1 MAVVTPESLAESIAY
16 QKAHLEDNRT
26 HVLYISSALIIVLPT
41 IFVAL
46 RLACRRHLKAPFSHD
61 DVAIVVALME
71 LAIELTYCVLITT
84 IKFSILLFY
93 RRVFINQAT
102 GTWFRVAWYI
112 ITVWCFLWGIST
124 FIATVF
130 QCTPVS
136 YLWTQFLG
144 KTKGKCVDFTA
155 LLIATAAV
163 NIFTDVAVLVF
174 PMPMVWK
181 MGIEKAQ
188 KVAVSGVFLLGG
200 L

>member
-1 MAVVTPESLAESIAY
+1 MAVITPESLARSIAY
-16 QKAHLEDNRT
+16 QKAHLDDDRS
-26 HVLYISSALIIVLPT
+26 HHLYTTAGVIIVLPT

-61 DVAIVVALME
+61 DIAIVVALME
-71 LAIELTYCVLITT
+71 FAIELTYCVLITT

-93 RRVFINQAT
+93 RRVFINHT
-102 GTWFRVAWYI
+102 TSTWFRVAWYI
-112 ITVWCFLWGIST
+112 ITVWCFLWGVST
-124 FIATVF
+124 FIAAVF

-136 YLWTQFLG
+136 YLWTQFSG

-163 NIFTDVAVLVF
+163 NIFTDVAVLVL

-181 MGIEKAQ
+181 MKIEKAQ
-188 KVAVSGVFLLGG
+188 KLAVSGIFLLGG

>member
-1 MAVVTPESLAESIAY
+1 MAVVTPETLAKSVAY
-16 QKAHLEDNRT
+16 QKAHLDDDRS
-26 HVLYISSALIIVLPT
+26 HHLYITAGLIIVLPT

-61 DVAIVVALME
+61 DIAIVVAL
-71 LAIELTYCVLITT
+71 V
-84 IKFSILLFY
+84 SISVTSSLFG
-93 RRVFINQAT
+93 RRSVTVFINQT
-102 GTWFRVAWYI
+102 TSTWFRVAWYI

-124 FIATVF
+124 FIAAVF

-136 YLWTQFLG
+136 YLWTQFSG

-163 NIFTDVAVLVF
+163 NIFTDVAVLVL

-181 MGIEKAQ
+181 MKIQKAQ
-188 KVAVSGVFLLGG
+188 KLAVSGIFLLGG